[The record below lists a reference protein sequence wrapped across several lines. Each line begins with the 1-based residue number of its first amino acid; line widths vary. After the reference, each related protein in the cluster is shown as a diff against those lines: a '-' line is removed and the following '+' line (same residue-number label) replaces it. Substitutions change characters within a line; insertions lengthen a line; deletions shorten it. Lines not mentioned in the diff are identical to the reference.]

1 MTDSDE
7 VVRRAVTAALHADR
21 DLDAV
26 DIEVAVDHGV
36 VALRGEV
43 GSAAERLAARSL
55 ALGVPGVVRLVDELQ
70 VAPLPGAWRLGDDEI
85 AALVAER
92 FAPHPE
98 LAHVVPTCSFHV
110 VQLDGVVPAPEARR
124 DAHHLA
130 RTTSGVHFVIDRI
143 ETAPTR

>member
-1 MTDSDE
+1 MTAADE
-7 VVRRAVTAALHADR
+7 AVHRAVTAALHADR

-26 DIEVAVDHGV
+26 DIEIAVDRGIV
-36 VALRGEV
+36 TLGGEV
-43 GSAAERLAARSL
+43 GSAAERLAARSIV
-55 ALGVPGVVRLVDELQ
+55 LGVPGVAGLVDDLH
-70 VAPLPGAWRLGDDEI
+70 VAPLPGAWRLRDDEI

-92 FAPHPE
+92 FAPHPD

-110 VQLDGVVPAPEARR
+110 VHLDGVVPAPEARR